1 MSRAPPP
8 RLLLRGPL
16 GSPTGREGP
25 RGPPAAPRRRCT
37 RARGARACM
46 PARRSPARQ
55 AILRSRAGAA
65 GHPGQPGLGA
75 AWSGPPGAEGLTA
88 RLATARTARTAEDA
102 RRPRERTL
110 RAARPRLQV
119 PGRGA
124 GPRGAAAASEP
135 LSTAPPPPMRGRGRP
150 LKVNGRGRR
159 ACALGGREGGR
170 DASEE
175 GGRVGRASGKKGVG
189 GWVRRGRDGARAWR
203 GRGRAAGDAR
213 DAGGLGA
220 ARLLCCFLATT
231 PARPPGLA
239 LATRSL
245 PLLPHGGP
253 GPGRRSQRLEGPGVP
268 VVPPRTLGAL
278 IERDSRLAPPPG
290 PATDTVPTTAREP
303 RNRRRFHFRG
313 ERNSMPLPRHA
324 LPGPGSGPS
333 SLKSHPPGL
342 RHGHRRKTSVD
353 DRKT

>member
-1 MSRAPPP
+1 MGVKFNANPPNKRRSSRWQSSPLLQDVPGSTTPPAPAGSP
-8 RLLLRGPL
+8 RLTHR
-16 GSPTGREGP
+16 P
-25 RGPPAAPRRRCT
+25 RRAAGPPAAPRRRCT

-55 AILRSRAGAA
+55 AMLQSRADAA

-124 GPRGAAAASEP
+124 GPRGATAASEP

-170 DASEE
+170 RGSARAD
-175 GGRVGRASGKKGVG
+175 GRAG
-189 GWVRRGRDGARAWR
+189 GTLPR
-203 GRGRAAGDAR
+203 RAAGSDAPR
-213 DAGGLGA
+213 
-220 ARLLCCFLATT
+220 
-231 PARPPGLA
+231 
-239 LATRSL
+239 
-245 PLLPHGGP
+245 
-253 GPGRRSQRLEGPGVP
+253 GRRGWVG
-268 VVPPRTLGAL
+268 G
-278 IERDSRLAPPPG
+278 
-290 PATDTVPTTAREP
+290 
-303 RNRRRFHFRG
+303 
-313 ERNSMPLPRHA
+313 
-324 LPGPGSGPS
+324 
-333 SLKSHPPGL
+333 
-342 RHGHRRKTSVD
+342 
-353 DRKT
+353 